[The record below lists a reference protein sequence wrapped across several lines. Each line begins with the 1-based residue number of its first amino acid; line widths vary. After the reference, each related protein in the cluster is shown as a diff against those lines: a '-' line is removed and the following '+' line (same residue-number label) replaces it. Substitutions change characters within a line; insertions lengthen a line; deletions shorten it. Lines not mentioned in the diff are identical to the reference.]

1 MMSISIARLRL
12 TFLALLGLGACATGN
27 LLPTGNGGYSVEQGH
42 EYKLGPGDKV
52 RVNVFGEEALSGE
65 FLIANNGAVALP
77 LVGAVPAGGQTL
89 AAFQTQIEER
99 LSASG
104 MVRAPRVSTNIIEY
118 RPYYILG
125 EVNKPGQYTYA
136 IGLTV
141 TKAVA
146 TAGGYTYR
154 ANNKLAFVTR
164 EGMTSEVPVSVTA
177 ATWIGPGD
185 TVRISERLF

>member
-1 MMSISIARLRL
+1 MSTCIAQLRL
-12 TFLALLGLGACATGN
+12 AFLALLGLGACATDD
-27 LLPTGNGGYSVEQGH
+27 LLPAGDGGYSVEQGH

-65 FLIANNGAVALP
+65 FLVANNGTVALP
-77 LVGAVPAGGQTL
+77 LVGVVPAGGQTL
-89 AAFQTQIEER
+89 AAFQTQIEEK
-99 LSASG
+99 LTASG
-104 MVRAPRVSTNIIEY
+104 MVRAPRVNTNIIEY

-125 EVNKPGQYTYA
+125 EINNPGQYTYA

-154 ANNKLAFVTR
+154 ANNKMVFLTR
-164 EGMTSEVPVSVTA
+164 EGTTNEIPVSVTA

-185 TVRISERLF
+185 TLRVSERLF